1 LGGDED
7 FSSIVFDSGLA
18 TLSPSA
24 GEKLEKLSQA
34 LTDRP
39 GLKLEISGFVDQE
52 KDPEGYRKEY
62 LRQQLLAAK
71 QTTLK
76 KQGVESPTEE
86 QLEIAPDEY
95 STYLSQVYKEA
106 TFPRPR
112 NVVGMLK
119 KLPDSEMEKLLLS
132 NVIVGE
138 NELHELA
145 KQRAMSARDALTT
158 NNEELKARIFL
169 KKTDIYQP
177 PKKPGSQ
184 GRVEFGMGAN

>member
-1 LGGDED
+1 MQGAWAFTAPCRAPSLTRLRRVCKLCAIDA
-7 FSSIVFDSGLA
+7 A
-18 TLSPSA
+18 TA
-24 GEKLEKLSQA
+24 
-34 LTDRP
+34 
-39 GLKLEISGFVDQE
+39 
-52 KDPEGYRKEY
+52 
-62 LRQQLLAAK
+62 
-71 QTTLK
+71 
-76 KQGVESPTEE
+76 
-86 QLEIAPDEY
+86 
-95 STYLSQVYKEA
+95 SQVYKEA

-138 NELHELA
+138 NELQELA